1 MIQWSAKRKFRV
13 YSGEIGL
20 SVKYYS
26 EDPLQSP
33 PVSAA
38 DQLTL
43 TPVESLMSIAT
54 LEVRV
59 PVTFGAVL
67 VYEEV
72 LGEGCM
78 DLPF

>member
-1 MIQWSAKRKFRV
+1 M
-13 YSGEIGL
+13 
-20 SVKYYS
+20 
-26 EDPLQSP
+26 
-33 PVSAA
+33 
-38 DQLTL
+38 
-43 TPVESLMSIAT
+43 TPVESLMSTAT

-78 DLPF
+78 YLPF